1 MCLEQVRNC
10 FSKQSPNLCVFGM
23 DWSHLLQWET
33 WFASLISQIPCQ
45 PCQPRGWPARHR
57 HRVAEGIH
65 SITLPEIITLNCQ
78 LTGFLSGLLG
88 KRYFWKT
95 TKSVCSSG
103 TASSFEEHWCCKGQ
117 LYQLANVGHS
127 SDLGPFPD
135 SSQERSLGSITSLH
149 CFCTVISVVM
159 LTPPSYETCVLVFP

>member
-1 MCLEQVRNC
+1 MSL
-10 FSKQSPNLCVFGM
+10 G
-23 DWSHLLQWET
+23 WTGHLFQWET

-45 PCQPRGWPARHR
+45 PCQPHGWSARHR
-57 HRVAEGIH
+57 HRVAEEIH

-78 LTGFLSGLLG
+78 PPGFLSGLLG

-103 TASSFEEHWCCKGQ
+103 TASSFEEHWCCKEQ

-135 SSQERSLGSITSLH
+135 SSQERVSGFNNFFAFLLY
-149 CFCTVISVVM
+149 CDFCCNAHSSR
-159 LTPPSYETCVLVFP
+159 LWDLCACLPRK